1 MLFNSNAFYIFFPIV
16 FAVYWLTPRRYRWG
30 VLLASSYYFY
40 MSWNAKY
47 VLLILLTTVV
57 SYGTALFIERTQ
69 SRKKRKFFM
78 GCALLVCLGLL
89 VFFKYFNFL
98 SSSVTQILKS
108 LSLPMSEI
116 TLNLILP
123 VGISF
128 YMFQTLGYVI
138 DVYKGKTGACTHF
151 GRYAV
156 FVSFFPLLLAGPIE
170 RAEHLLPQLEKEH
183 SFHADKAVS
192 GAKLIAWGYFKKIAI
207 ADIVISCVD
216 AVYSQPHSYTG
227 LALAVA
233 TFLYAFQVY
242 CDFSGYSDIARG
254 VARLLDIDLMTNFKS
269 PYFAA
274 SLKEF
279 WSRWHISLSTW
290 FRDYIYIP
298 LGGSRAGAWRTRFNL
313 LVTFLVSGLW
323 HGASWTFV
331 IWGGLHGLGQIIEK
345 EWKKRF
351 PGSGKKRRLPGILMT
366 FAFVSVTWIF
376 FRANSLS
383 DAWYVLTHMLD
394 GILQPLTYLKDGYV
408 SLRAAGLMQSTD
420 LTLVFVWIGIL
431 LAHDYIELKQDAW
444 EWLARFKKPVR
455 YAFYFGILFIIL
467 YTGSLG
473 SMNLCISSSKRRRR
487 RVQV

>member
-345 EWKKRF
+345 EWEKRF
-351 PGSGKKRRLPGILMT
+351 PEAERREDCP
-366 FAFVSVTWIF
+366 AF
-376 FRANSLS
+376 L
-383 DAWYVLTHMLD
+383 
-394 GILQPLTYLKDGYV
+394 
-408 SLRAAGLMQSTD
+408 
-420 LTLVFVWIGIL
+420 
-431 LAHDYIELKQDAW
+431 
-444 EWLARFKKPVR
+444 
-455 YAFYFGILFIIL
+455 
-467 YTGSLG
+467 
-473 SMNLCISSSKRRRR
+473 
-487 RVQV
+487 

>member
-30 VLLASSYYFY
+30 VLLVSSYYFY

-57 SYGTALFIERTQ
+57 SYGTALLIERTPE
-69 SRKKRKFFM
+69 RRKRKLFM
-78 GCALLVCLGLL
+78 GFALFVCLGLL
-89 VFFKYFNFL
+89 VVFKYFNFL
-98 SSSVTQILKS
+98 SSSVTQLLKS

-128 YMFQTLGYVI
+128 YTFQTLGYVI
-138 DVYKGKTGACTHF
+138 DVYKGKTKACAHF

-183 SFHADKAVS
+183 SFDADKAVS

-227 LALAVA
+227 MALATAV
-233 TFLYAFQVY
+233 FLYSFQVY

-254 VARLLDIDLMTNFKS
+254 VARLLDIDLMTNFRS
-269 PYFAA
+269 PYFAS

-313 LVTFLVSGLW
+313 LLTFLVSGLW
-323 HGASWTFV
+323 HGASWNFV
-331 IWGGLHGLGQIIEK
+331 IWGGLHGLGQIMEK
-345 EWKKRF
+345 EWKRRF
-351 PGSGKKRRLPGILMT
+351 PGGKKERRWPGVLLT

-376 FRANSLS
+376 FRAVTLS
-383 DAWYVLTHMLD
+383 DAWYVLTHMLE
-394 GILQPLTYLKDGYV
+394 GLMHPLAYLKNGYE

-420 LTLVFVWIGIL
+420 LMLVFVWIGVL
-431 LAHDYIELKQDAW
+431 LVHDYIELKQDAW

-455 YAFYFGILFIIL
+455 YAFYFGLLFIIL
-467 YTGSLG
+467 YSRQLG
-473 SMNLCISSSKRRRR
+473 QYEF
-487 RVQV
+487 VYFQF